1 MMKIPFSQKHFF
13 IGFSTSKLIILIGFQ
28 FLFTSVFS
36 QDFNSSGIIP
46 KPLQETKK
54 QGSFII
60 TSTTKLYILET
71 QNVSTIFLNQYLKD
85 LSGFTLSKG
94 KNASTNG
101 INFLIDSTLK
111 IKPEGYFLSISKNRI
126 DIKAK
131 DKSGLFYGLQSLIQL
146 IKKNGK
152 NLSVPAYEIKD
163 EPRFAYRGMHLDVAR
178 HMFSVAAIKKWLN
191 VLAFY
196 KINNF
201 HWHLTDDQ
209 GWRIEIKKYPL
220 LQTKSAYRKE
230 TLIGHKRSNPHTFDG
245 KRYGGYYTQAEIKDV
260 VKYAAELNIN
270 TIPEIEMP
278 GHARA
283 VLAAYPNLGCTGG
296 PYEAATFWGV
306 FDDVFC
312 AGNEE
317 TFSFLEG
324 VLDQVIT
331 LFPSKYIHIGG
342 DECPKTRWHD
352 CPKCQKRIKDEN
364 LKDEH
369 ELQSYFIAR
378 IEKYLHTKGKK
389 IIGWDEILEG
399 GLAPDA
405 TVMSW
410 RGLEGGIAAAK
421 LKHDVIMTPEKFVYL
436 DYYQSLNKNEQ
447 TAAGGYLPLRK
458 VYEYEPMPK
467 ELNLEEQTYIKGVQ
481 ANVWTEYMSDV
492 KKTEYMIFPR
502 ILALS
507 EMAWSVPEQK
517 NYNNFLQRVNSN
529 LRFLKGINYS
539 TSFYEITGK
548 PVEGGIILETDM
560 PDAELR
566 YTIDGSMPSRT
577 AKKYSSAIKIAKSIV
592 LKASLFKSGNKVGKL
607 YEQAI
612 FKNLATDK
620 NISLKNSGISNYNV
634 DKQILVNGIKGSNL
648 YNNGEW
654 LGLSGTDFEAVVDLE
669 KITSIKEIGIN
680 ILNYQWQKMHPPKKF
695 TVEISTDGVNY
706 KQVSKQTKF
715 SQEGINVVSLN
726 VSPTEARY
734 VRLVATN
741 IGNIPNGFY
750 GAGSKALL
758 MVDEII
764 IN

>member
-1 MMKIPFSQKHFF
+1 MFNKSFLASLFIFSLLH
-13 IGFSTSKLIILIGFQ
+13 IFS
-28 FLFTSVFS
+28 VNAFS
-36 QDFNSSGIIP
+36 QDAISSGIIP
-46 KPLQETKK
+46 KPLKESKK

-60 TSTTKLYILET
+60 TPNTKLYIPPA
-71 QNVSTIFLNQYLKD
+71 QNVSTVFFNQYLKD
-85 LSGFTLSKG
+85 LGGFSLSKA
-94 KNASTNG
+94 KNAGDNG
-101 INFLIDSTLK
+101 INFLLDSTLK
-111 IKPEGYFLSISKNRI
+111 MKPEGYLLSISSKKI

-131 DKSGLFYGLQSLIQL
+131 DKQGLFYGLQSLIQL
-146 IKKNGK
+146 IQKNGK
-152 NLSVPAYEIKD
+152 VISVQAYEIAD

-220 LQTKSAYRKE
+220 LQTVAAYRKE
-230 TLIGHKRSNPHTFDG
+230 TIIGHKRSHPHVFDG
-245 KRYGGYYTQAEIKDV
+245 KRYGGYYTQAEIRSV
-260 VKYAAELNIN
+260 VQYASELNIN

-283 VLAAYPNLGCTGG
+283 VLAAYPKLGCTGG
-296 PYEAATFWGV
+296 PYESATFWGV

-324 VLDQVIT
+324 VLDEVVT

-342 DECPKTRWHD
+342 DECPKTRWQN
-352 CPKCQKRIKDEN
+352 CPKCQKRIKDEK

-369 ELQSYFIAR
+369 ELQSYFIQR

-421 LKHDVIMTPEKFVYL
+421 LKHDVIMTPEKFLYL
-436 DYYQSLNKNEQ
+436 DYYQSFNKNEQ

-467 ELNLEEQTYIKGVQ
+467 ELAAEEQNYIKGVQ
-481 ANVWTEYMSDV
+481 ANVWSEYLPDA
-492 KKTEYMIFPR
+492 KKAEYMIFPR
-502 ILALS
+502 ILALA
-507 EMAWSVPEQK
+507 EMAWSAPENR
-517 NYNNFLQRVNSN
+517 NYRDFLQRLQPH
-529 LRFLKGINYS
+529 LRFLKEINYS
-539 TSFYEITGK
+539 SSFYEVTGK
-548 PVEGGIILETDM
+548 PVEGGMILQTDM
-560 PDAELR
+560 PNAAIR
-566 YTIDGSMPSRT
+566 YTTDGSTPSK
-577 AKKYSSAIKIAKSIV
+577 AANKYTSAIEITKPVV
-592 LKASLFKSGNKVGKL
+592 LRARLFKGASAIGNL
-607 YEQAI
+607 YEQSI
-612 FKNLATDK
+612 VKNLATGK
-620 NISLKNSGISNYNV
+620 SISLKSPGAGNYNI
-634 DKQILVNGIKGSNL
+634 DQQLLVNGIKGSAF

-654 LGLSGTDFEAVVDLE
+654 LGLSGADFEAVVDLGKDE
-669 KITSIKEIGIN
+669 MIKEIGIN
-680 ILNYQWQKMHPPKKF
+680 MLNHRWQRMHPPKSLV
-695 TVEISTDGVNY
+695 VEISADGVNFE
-706 KQVSKQTKF
+706 QVAQQTEF
-715 SQEGINVVSLN
+715 NLEGINPVLLKFNS
-726 VSPTEARY
+726 TYARY
-734 VRLVATN
+734 VRLKATN
-741 IGNIPNGFY
+741 IGTIPSGFY
-750 GAGSKALL
+750 GAGAKALL